1 MAQIPMGN
9 AGRAVAGGVPMLQP
23 RDEGGAS
30 ARATEGLLS
39 TAQQVNNQ
47 LTAEN
52 TRLAEEER
60 RRQEAV
66 AEAAARARDTVQLQN
81 TEDALTDLHDEVGGQ
96 VLRGEI
102 PKDKA
107 RTVLAER
114 AKKITDEAL
123 PGFREQTRGL
133 VQPRLNGTALRLDNA
148 MRRTVEQKDRQ
159 DVTADMGQRLER
171 LSRKYAADPAAAE
184 TEAMATFDTLGP
196 FSTMNAAQL
205 ASARQK
211 WKEEA
216 QFTAAF
222 SLVHGATQDAG
233 QLQSVLKALD
243 NKDYMPEIDPQRRAQ
258 LVDQARTAQMRIEV
272 KQEQARQAA
281 DREAAAYMRRAEAAA
296 GAFRMLADKGTALD
310 QATTDATLNATKG
323 TPWHG
328 AVRAMAE
335 EARVAGGLAAQSI
348 AQNDALIRAIDA
360 KIVTSGRSEELDKMR
375 DRVEKVKKGAEA
387 DIKEVG
393 GLRAYAMRRNGFV
406 PAPIDLSGGIATALP
421 GLAKRVQQAEEVSQW
436 SGRPEAPLDPQEAE
450 LVGKLL
456 SNVPPD
462 QFGATVATIGQ
473 VVPPKQMQAL
483 ARDID
488 ARDRP
493 LALAMAVGS
502 QRTTQGRTTA
512 ELILRGQQAI
522 KDKSIK
528 EEKGAEFGVRAQIAK
543 EVGDSLPGQARE
555 DVIDAARLIYLGKQA
570 LGETMS
576 TRGAVALAVGGPI
589 IEHNGRRLPVPADI
603 DADTLQ
609 QRLNKYPAAAI
620 AAQAPDGY
628 VYLPGGRP
636 MGVPEFLVA
645 LPSAQL
651 EPAGMGLYMVRS
663 GGSRVMN
670 ERRQPIMVEIK

>member
-52 TRLAEEER
+52 TRLADEER
-60 RRQEAV
+60 RRQESV

-133 VQPRLNGTALRLDNA
+133 VQPRLNGTVLRLDNA

-216 QFTAAF
+216 QFTAGF
-222 SLVHGATQDAG
+222 SAVSAG
-233 QLQSVLKALD
+233 RADRKALAEAEKIVGGLPD
-243 NKDYMPEIDPQRRAQ
+243 LDPQRRAQ
-258 LVDQARTAQMRIEV
+258 LLDRAQAYRLHLDQQDELRAARN
-272 KQEQARQAA
+272 ARA
-281 DREAAAYMRRAEAAA
+281 AEAYLRKAEA
-296 GAFRMLADKGTALD
+296 EFNTFQTLADKGGVLDPAYIDRVSKATAGTPYQAGVVALAQQAKEGNAFATQPLAVQRATLDALD
-310 QATTDATLNATKG
+310 S
-323 TPWHG
+323 
-328 AVRAMAE
+328 R
-335 EARVAGGLAAQSI
+335 I
-348 AQNDALIRAIDA
+348 A
-360 KIVTSGRSEELDKMR
+360 SEGRNPALDKHR
-375 DRVEKVKKGAEA
+375 EKLARLVTLSEA
-387 DIKEVG
+387 DYK
-393 GLRAYAMRRNGFV
+393 RDAMRAALERGVITELQPLN
-406 PAPIDLSGGIATALP
+406 LSGGVQ
-421 GLAKRVQQAEEVSQW
+421 GLVQQLQARVTDADKVRQVVGASVSPLTADEAGTL
-436 SGRPEAPLDPQEAE
+436 GRMLTT
-450 LVGKLL
+450 L
-456 SNVPPD
+456 PPD
-462 QFGATVATIGQ
+462 QKGNAVALLAGAVPAGQ
-473 VVPPKQMQAL
+473 LQAL
-483 ARDID
+483 AIEID
-488 ARDRP
+488 KQDRP

-651 EPAGMGLYMVRS
+651 EPAGLGRYMVRS